1 MVFVGTNKAKK
12 DAVVNKILG
21 MIMSAML
28 AVMFLCIVV
37 AMRMAASISK
47 NIKNS
52 VIMKKVSQKHT

>member
-47 NIKNS
+47 ISKTVWLLLENLQMEI
-52 VIMKKVSQKHT
+52 